1 MEPFLDRRAF
11 PGPAIDL
18 AASGASFAGQACFN
32 GCIAVTNWQRADVE
46 RLLPPE
52 LALAANASA
61 TTTMPG
67 PPRMAAPAG
76 SGMRSAHAL
85 SHVCQGAVA
94 SSHPNQRVAKSRL
107 TTTGFASK

>member
-46 RLLPPE
+46 RLLPP
-52 LALAANASA
+52 
-61 TTTMPG
+61 
-67 PPRMAAPAG
+67 
-76 SGMRSAHAL
+76 
-85 SHVCQGAVA
+85 
-94 SSHPNQRVAKSRL
+94 
-107 TTTGFASK
+107 